1 MPETA
6 AYVDDEACDNHV
18 VGVLITDGSGRYLAF
33 DRVTEPVGVAFP
45 CGHARPGEDWLVAAC
60 REVSEEVGLIVE
72 QATVHAVRWL
82 RNRCRRPAGPIG
94 IGHNWTVYRAVAITG
109 EVAINPAE
117 VSNPRWL
124 TVGQLQQLADR
135 TVAYAN
141 GLLGEQEWRQQPG
154 LEPAW
159 VAVLGTTQLAGDPLL
174 AVAPADL
181 EAVLKVAAGTEP
193 APV

>member
-6 AYVDDEACDNHV
+6 ACDEACDNNT

-33 DRVTEPVGVAFP
+33 DRATEPVGVAFP
-45 CGHARPGEDWLVAAC
+45 CGHALPGEDWLVAAC

-82 RNRCRRPAGPIG
+82 RNRCRRAPGPLG
-94 IGHNWTVYRAVAITG
+94 VGHNWTVYRAVSHTG
-109 EVAINPAE
+109 EVVINPAE

-124 TVGQLQQLADR
+124 TVGQLQLLADR
-135 TVAYAN
+135 TVAYAH
-141 GLLGEQEWRQQPG
+141 GRLSEQAWRERPG

-159 VAVLGTTQLAGDPLL
+159 VAVLGTTQIAGDPLL

-181 EAVLKVAAGTEP
+181 EAVLRVAAGCEH